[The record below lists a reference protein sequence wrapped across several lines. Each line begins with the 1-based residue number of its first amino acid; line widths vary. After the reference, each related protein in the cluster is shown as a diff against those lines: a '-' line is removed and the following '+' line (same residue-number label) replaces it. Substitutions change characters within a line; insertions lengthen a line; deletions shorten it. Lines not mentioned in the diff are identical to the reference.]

1 VGVDPLHIDRAQSTR
16 VGEAAGVSYSGLT
29 CFGVASDGTYD
40 VRPVNLK
47 MGPVDEK
54 NKELWLRDADFE
66 EIFGMT
72 KAAFKKVPPF
82 KRPLMKKKRRENSSR
97 VGLGS
102 GSKCRSAFTC
112 TWFVSSAA

>member
-1 VGVDPLHIDRAQSTR
+1 MLVGVDPLHIDRAQSTR

-82 KRPLMKKKRRENSSR
+82 KRPLMKKKRGLAPRE
-97 VGLGS
+97 
-102 GSKCRSAFTC
+102 
-112 TWFVSSAA
+112 